1 MALLAVLFRR
11 RSLPG
16 PWSQSADSRSTM
28 KGNIIVSTAIAR
40 NDAVIVS
47 YRRTPIGRA
56 RKGSLAGV
64 RPEDLA
70 VAAIRGALSD
80 LGQLDSVGFADA
92 YVGCAVPQGAQG
104 DNIGRRVMV
113 LAGMDKVPAVTVNRF
128 CASSLQA
135 TAMAAQAVRAGDGD
149 AFLVSGVEST
159 SSTPPVVESPHPAF
173 TEAARRADDIFE
185 SGQGWEDP
193 RDHGQLPDVY
203 LSMGKTA
210 EFVARQTGTTR
221 RDQDEWA
228 LESQLRAERAIE
240 SGYFAREIVP
250 VTTTAGTVVSTDD
263 GPRAGTTLEALSG
276 LKPVFHESGT
286 VTAGNASPLNDGAS
300 ALVVMSAERAGAL
313 GLKPLARILGSAAS
327 GLSPEI
333 MGLGPVDSS
342 RRLLER
348 LGLSIGDID
357 IVELNEAFAAQVV
370 PVVRK
375 LGADPE
381 RVNPFGGAIALGHPF
396 GATGGRL
403 VGTLINGLQSKDGSL
418 GLATLCVG
426 GGQGMA
432 MVLERLS

>member
-1 MALLAVLFRR
+1 MNTALA
-11 RSLPG
+11 S
-16 PWSQSADSRSTM
+16 
-28 KGNIIVSTAIAR
+28 
-40 NDAVIVS
+40 NDAVVVA

-56 RKGSLAGV
+56 RKGSLAGE

-70 VAAIRGALSD
+70 LAAVRGVMAAVPQ
-80 LGQLDSVGFADA
+80 LGSADFADA

-113 LAGMDKVPAVTVNRF
+113 LAGMDNVPAVTVNRF

-149 AFLVSGVEST
+149 AFLVAGVEST
-159 SSTPPVVESPHPAF
+159 TSTPPIVESPHPAF
-173 TEAARRADDIFE
+173 ADAAPRAGAIFD
-185 SGQGWEDP
+185 SGQPWADP
-193 RDHGQLPDVY
+193 RNDGRLPDVY
-203 LSMGKTA
+203 LPMGRTA

-228 LESQLRAERAIE
+228 LESQLRAGRAIE
-240 SGYFAREIVP
+240 SGYFAREIVS
-250 VTTTAGTVVSTDD
+250 VTTAAGVVVSVDD
-263 GPRAGTTLEALSG
+263 GPRRGTTLEVLSD
-276 LKPVFHESGT
+276 LKPVFHASGT

-300 ALVVMSAERAGAL
+300 ALVVTSARRACEL
-313 GLKPLARILGSAAS
+313 GLKPLARVLGSAAS

-333 MGLGPVDSS
+333 MGLGPVDASN
-342 RRLLER
+342 RLLER
-348 LGLSIGDID
+348 LGLSIRDID
-357 IVELNEAFAAQVV
+357 IVELNEAFAAQAV

-396 GATGGRL
+396 GATGARL
-403 VGTLINGLQSKDGSL
+403 VGTLINGLQTTDGSL

-432 MVLERLS
+432 LVVERLS

>member
-1 MALLAVLFRR
+1 MNIALA
-11 RSLPG
+11 P
-16 PWSQSADSRSTM
+16 
-28 KGNIIVSTAIAR
+28 
-40 NDAVIVS
+40 NDAVIVA

-56 RKGSLAGV
+56 RKGSLAGE

-70 VAAIRGALSD
+70 LEAIRGALSAVP
-80 LGQLDSVGFADA
+80 QLQHTEFADA
-92 YVGCAVPQGAQG
+92 YMGCAVPQGAQG

-113 LAGMDKVPAVTVNRF
+113 LGGMDRVPAVTVNRF

-135 TAMAAQAVRAGDGD
+135 TAMAAQAVRAGDGE
-149 AFLVSGVEST
+149 AFLVAGVEST
-159 SSTPPVVESPHPAF
+159 SSTPPVVDSPHPAF
-173 TEAARRADDIFE
+173 ADPGQCADALFE
-185 SGQGWEDP
+185 SGKPWVDP
-193 RDHGQLPDVY
+193 REYGQLPDVY

-210 EFVARQTGTTR
+210 EFVAQQTGTTR

-228 LESQLRAERAIE
+228 LESQLRAERAVG

-250 VTTTAGTVVSTDD
+250 VTTAAGLVVSTDD
-263 GPRAGTTLEALSG
+263 GPRPGTTMDVLSG
-276 LKPVFHESGT
+276 LKPVFRESGT

-300 ALVVMSAERAGAL
+300 ALVVMSAKRAGEL

-333 MGLGPVDSS
+333 MGVGPVEASS
-342 RRLLER
+342 RLLDR
-348 LGLSIGDID
+348 LGLSIGDLD

-370 PVVRK
+370 PVMRQ

-396 GATGGRL
+396 GATGVRL
-403 VGTLINGLQSKDGSL
+403 VGTLINGLQTTDGTL
-418 GLATLCVG
+418 GLVTLCVG

-432 MVLERLS
+432 MVVERLS

>member
-1 MALLAVLFRR
+1 
-11 RSLPG
+11 
-16 PWSQSADSRSTM
+16 M
-28 KGNIIVSTAIAR
+28 KGTIIVNTALAP
-40 NDAVIVS
+40 NDAVIVA

-56 RKGSLAGV
+56 RKGSLAGA

-70 VAAIRGALSD
+70 VAAVRGALSD
-80 LGQLDSVGFADA
+80 LGQIELTGLADA

-104 DNIGRRVMV
+104 DNIGRRIMV
-113 LAGMDKVPAVTVNRF
+113 LAGMDGVPAVTVNRF

-135 TAMAAQAVRAGDGD
+135 TAMAANAVRAGEGE
-149 AFLVSGVEST
+149 AFLVAGVEST
-159 SSTPPVVESPHPAF
+159 SSTPPVVENAHPAF
-173 TEAARRADDIFE
+173 IDAGRRADGLFE
-185 SGQGWEDP
+185 SGRPWVDP
-193 RDHGQLPDVY
+193 RESGQLPDVY

-228 LESQLRAERAIE
+228 LESQLRAERAMA
-240 SGYFAREIVP
+240 SGYFAREIVA
-250 VTTTAGTVVSTDD
+250 VTTAAGAVVSADD
-263 GPRAGTTLEALSG
+263 GPRAGTSLEVLSG

-300 ALVVMSAERAGAL
+300 AMVVMSAKRAGEL

-333 MGLGPVDSS
+333 MGLGPVHASN
-342 RRLLER
+342 RLLVR
-348 LGLSIGDID
+348 LGLSIGDMD
-357 IVELNEAFAAQVV
+357 IIELNEAFAAQVV

-396 GATGGRL
+396 GATGARL
-403 VGTLINGLQSKDGSL
+403 IGTLINGLQTKDGTL

-432 MVLERLS
+432 MVVERLS

>member
-1 MALLAVLFRR
+1 LVLSGPHGR
-11 RSLPG
+11 RSAGG
-16 PWSQSADSRSTM
+16 PQGKERL
-28 KGNIIVSTAIAR
+28 IVKTGLEPR
-40 NDAVIVS
+40 DAVVVA
-47 YRRTPIGRA
+47 YRRTPFGRA
-56 RKGSLAGV
+56 RKGSFAAE

-70 VAAIRGALSD
+70 LAAIRGALASVP
-80 LGQLDSVGFADA
+80 QLDAVEFEDA

-113 LAGMDKVPAVTVNRF
+113 LAGMDTVPAVTVNRF

-135 TAMAAQAVRAGDGD
+135 TAMAAQALRAGDGD
-149 AFLVSGVEST
+149 VFLVAGVEST
-159 SSTPPVVESPHPAF
+159 SSTPPVTENPHPAF
-173 TEAARRADDIFE
+173 AVAARRADAIFE
-185 SGQGWEDP
+185 AGEPWVDP
-193 RDHGQLPDVY
+193 RDGGELPDVY

-210 EFVARQTGTTR
+210 EFVARHTGTSR

-228 LESQLRAERAIE
+228 LESQRRAERAVQ
-240 SGYFAREIVP
+240 SGYFASEIVP
-250 VTTTAGTVVSTDD
+250 VTTVTGTSVDADD
-263 GPRAGTTLEALSG
+263 GPRAGTTLDALSG

-300 ALVVMSAERAGAL
+300 ALVVMSACRAAEL
-313 GLKPLARILGSAAS
+313 GLRPLARILGSAAS

-333 MGLGPVDSS
+333 MGLGPVDAS
-342 RRLLER
+342 RRLLDR
-348 LGLSIGDID
+348 LGLSIDDID

-396 GATGGRL
+396 GATGARL
-403 VGTLINGLQSKDGSL
+403 VGTLINGLQTTDGSL

-432 MVLERLS
+432 MVVERLS

>member
-1 MALLAVLFRR
+1 MIVKTALEPR
-11 RSLPG
+11 
-16 PWSQSADSRSTM
+16 
-28 KGNIIVSTAIAR
+28 
-40 NDAVIVS
+40 DAVVVA

-56 RKGSLAGV
+56 RKGSLAAE

-70 VAAIRGALSD
+70 LAAIRGALAAVPQLGSD
-80 LGQLDSVGFADA
+80 AFADA

-104 DNIGRRVMV
+104 DNIGRRIMV
-113 LAGMDKVPAVTVNRF
+113 LAGMDTVPAVTVNRF

-149 AFLVSGVEST
+149 AFLVAGVEST
-159 SSTPPVVESPHPAF
+159 SAVPPVTDNPHPAF
-173 TEAARRADDIFE
+173 AEAARRADASFE
-185 SGQGWEDP
+185 AGQPWVDP
-193 RDHGQLPDVY
+193 RDRGELPDVY

-210 EFVARQTGTTR
+210 EFVARLTGTSR

-228 LESQLRAERAIE
+228 LESQRRAERAVQ
-240 SGYFAREIVP
+240 SGYFAREIVS
-250 VTTTAGTVVSTDD
+250 VTTASGMVVSADD
-263 GPRAGTTLEALSG
+263 GPRPGTTMEALSG

-300 ALVVMSAERAGAL
+300 ALVVMSTRRAGEL
-313 GLKPLARILGSAAS
+313 GLRPLARILGSAAS

-333 MGLGPVDSS
+333 MGLGPVAASS
-342 RRLLER
+342 RLLDR

-357 IVELNEAFAAQVV
+357 VVELNEAFAAQVV

-396 GATGGRL
+396 GATGARL
-403 VGTLINGLQSKDGSL
+403 VGTLINGLQTTDGSL

>member
-1 MALLAVLFRR
+1 
-11 RSLPG
+11 
-16 PWSQSADSRSTM
+16 M
-28 KGNIIVSTAIAR
+28 KGSIIVSTAIAPP

-56 RKGSLAGV
+56 RKGSLADV

-80 LGQLDSVGFADA
+80 LGQLDSVRFADA

-104 DNIGRRVMV
+104 DNIGRRVVV
-113 LAGMDKVPAVTVNRF
+113 LAGMDNVPAVTVNRF

-149 AFLVSGVEST
+149 AFLVAGVEST

-173 TEAARRADDIFE
+173 TAAARRADDIFE
-185 SGQGWEDP
+185 SGQRWEDP
-193 RDHGQLPDVY
+193 RNHGQLPDVY

-263 GPRAGTTLEALSG
+263 GPRPGTTLEALSG

-300 ALVVMSAERAGAL
+300 ALVVMSAQRAGEL

-396 GATGGRL
+396 GATGARL
-403 VGTLINGLQSKDGSL
+403 VGTLD
-418 GLATLCVG
+418 
-426 GGQGMA
+426 
-432 MVLERLS
+432 

>member
-1 MALLAVLFRR
+1 
-11 RSLPG
+11 
-16 PWSQSADSRSTM
+16 M
-28 KGNIIVSTAIAR
+28 KGNIIVSTAIAP

-56 RKGSLAGV
+56 RKGSLAGM

-80 LGQLDSVGFADA
+80 LGHIDSVGLSDA

-104 DNIGRRVMV
+104 DNIGRRAMV
-113 LAGMDKVPAVTVNRF
+113 LAGMDNVPAVTVNRF

-135 TAMAAQAVRAGDGD
+135 TAMAAQAVKAGDGE
-149 AFLVSGVEST
+149 AFLVAGVEST

-173 TEAARRADDIFE
+173 ADAARRADEIFE
-185 SGQGWEDP
+185 SSQPWEDP
-193 RDHGQLPDVY
+193 RNHGQLPDVY
-203 LSMGKTA
+203 VSMGKTA

-250 VTTTAGTVVSTDD
+250 VTTAAGTVVHADD
-263 GPRAGTTLEALSG
+263 GPRPGATLEALSG

-300 ALVVMSAERAGAL
+300 ALVVMSAQRAGEL

-348 LGLSIGDID
+348 LRLTIGDID
-357 IVELNEAFAAQVV
+357 IIELNEAFAAQVV

-396 GATGGRL
+396 GATGARL
-403 VGTLINGLQSKDGSL
+403 VGTLINGLQSTDGSL

-432 MVLERLS
+432 MVVERLS

>member
-1 MALLAVLFRR
+1 MIVKSALEPR
-11 RSLPG
+11 
-16 PWSQSADSRSTM
+16 
-28 KGNIIVSTAIAR
+28 
-40 NDAVIVS
+40 DAVVVA

-56 RKGSLAGV
+56 RKGSLAAE

-70 VAAIRGALSD
+70 LAAIRGALAAVP
-80 LGQLDSVGFADA
+80 QLEPVEFEDA

-104 DNIGRRVMV
+104 DNVGRRIMV
-113 LAGMDKVPAVTVNRF
+113 LAGMDTVPAVTVNRF

-149 AFLVSGVEST
+149 AFLVAGVEST
-159 SSTPPVVESPHPAF
+159 SSTPPVTENPHPAF
-173 TEAARRADDIFE
+173 SDAARRANGVFE
-185 SGQGWEDP
+185 AGQPWSDP
-193 RDHGQLPDVY
+193 RDRGELPDVY

-210 EFVARQTGTTR
+210 EFVARHTGTSR

-228 LESQLRAERAIE
+228 LESQRRAERGVE

-250 VTTTAGTVVSTDD
+250 VATAAGSIGADD
-263 GPRAGTTLEALSG
+263 GPRPGTTMEGLSG
-276 LKPVFHESGT
+276 LSPVFRDSGT

-300 ALVVMSAERAGAL
+300 ALVVMSARRAGEL
-313 GLKPLARILGSAAS
+313 GLRPLVRILGSAAS

-333 MGLGPVDSS
+333 MGLGPVDAS
-342 RRLLER
+342 RRLLDR
-348 LGLSIGDID
+348 LGLSIGDIN

-396 GATGGRL
+396 GATGVRL
-403 VGTLINGLQSKDGSL
+403 VGTLINGLQMTDGSL

-432 MVLERLS
+432 MVVERLS

>member
-1 MALLAVLFRR
+1 MNSALA
-11 RSLPG
+11 P
-16 PWSQSADSRSTM
+16 
-28 KGNIIVSTAIAR
+28 
-40 NDAVIVS
+40 NDAVVVA

-56 RKGSLAGV
+56 RKGSLAAE

-70 VAAIRGALSD
+70 LAAIRGVLATVP
-80 LGQLDSVGFADA
+80 QLDHSELADA
-92 YVGCAVPQGAQG
+92 YVGCAVPQGSQG
-104 DNIGRRVMV
+104 DNIGRRIMV
-113 LAGMDKVPAVTVNRF
+113 LGGMDSVPAATVNRF

-135 TAMAAQAVRAGDGD
+135 TAMAAQAVKAGDGD
-149 AFLVSGVEST
+149 AFLVAGVEST

-173 TEAARRADDIFE
+173 AAAALRADEVFDSGRQWADPRE
-185 SGQGWEDP
+185 SGL
-193 RDHGQLPDVY
+193 LPDVS

-221 RDQDEWA
+221 RDQDDWA
-228 LESQLRAERAIE
+228 LQSQLRAERAMA

-250 VTTTAGTVVSTDD
+250 VATVAGHVVSSDD
-263 GPRAGTTLEALSG
+263 GPRPGTSLEGLSA
-276 LKPVFHESGT
+276 LKPVFHENGT

-300 ALVVMSAERAGAL
+300 ALVVMSAKRAGEI
-313 GLKPLARILGSAAS
+313 GMTPLARILGSAAS

-333 MGLGPVDSS
+333 MGLGPVEAST
-342 RRLLER
+342 RLLAR

-357 IVELNEAFAAQVV
+357 IIELNEAFAAQVV

-396 GATGGRL
+396 GATGARL
-403 VGTLINGLQSKDGSL
+403 AGTLINGLQATDGSL

-432 MVLERLS
+432 LVLERLS

>member
-1 MALLAVLFRR
+1 
-11 RSLPG
+11 
-16 PWSQSADSRSTM
+16 M
-28 KGNIIVSTAIAR
+28 KTAIAP
-40 NDAVIVS
+40 NDAVVVA

-56 RKGSLAGV
+56 RKGSLAGE

-70 VAAIRGALSD
+70 LAAIRGALSAVP
-80 LGQLDSVGFADA
+80 QVDSAEFADA

-113 LAGMDKVPAVTVNRF
+113 LAGMDNVPAVSVNRF

-135 TAMAAQAVRAGDGD
+135 SAMAAQAVRAGDGD
-149 AFLVSGVEST
+149 AFLVAGVEST
-159 SSTPPVVESPHPAF
+159 SSMPPVVELPHPAF
-173 TEAARRADDIFE
+173 ADSARRADGIFE
-185 SGQGWEDP
+185 SGQPWADP
-193 RDHGQLPDVY
+193 RDHGDLPDVY

-210 EFVARQTGTTR
+210 EFVARQTGTKR

-228 LESQLRAERAIE
+228 LESQLRAERAME

-250 VTTTAGTVVSTDD
+250 VATAAGTVVRADE
-263 GPRAGTTLEALSG
+263 GPRPGTTLEALSG
-276 LKPVFHESGT
+276 LNAVFHESGT

-300 ALVVMSAERAGAL
+300 ALVVMSARRAGEL

-333 MGLGPVDSS
+333 MGLGPVEAS
-342 RRLLER
+342 RRLLDR

-375 LGADPE
+375 LGVDPE

-396 GATGGRL
+396 GATGVRL
-403 VGTLINGLQSKDGSL
+403 VGTLINGLQTKDGSL

-432 MVLERLS
+432 MVVERLS

>member
-1 MALLAVLFRR
+1 MR
-11 RSLPG
+11 P
-16 PWSQSADSRSTM
+16 TK
-28 KGNIIVSTAIAR
+28 KGNIILNTAIAP
-40 NDAVIVS
+40 NDAVVVA

-56 RKGSLAGV
+56 RKGSLAGE

-70 VAAIRGALSD
+70 LAAIRGALSAIP
-80 LGQLDSVGFADA
+80 QMDSAEFADA

-113 LAGMDKVPAVTVNRF
+113 LAGMDSVPAVTVNRF

-135 TAMAAQAVRAGDGD
+135 TAMAAQAVRAGDGE
-149 AFLVSGVEST
+149 AFLVAGVEST
-159 SSTPPVVESPHPAF
+159 SSTPPVVENPHPGFAD
-173 TEAARRADDIFE
+173 AARRADDVFE
-185 SGQGWEDP
+185 SGQPWVDP
-193 RDHGQLPDVY
+193 REHGQLPDVY

-228 LESQLRAERAIE
+228 LESQLRAERAIG
-240 SGYFAREIVP
+240 SGYFAREIAP
-250 VTTTAGTVVSTDD
+250 VTTAAGTVVTADD
-263 GPRAGTTLEALSG
+263 GPRPGTTWEALSG

-300 ALVVMSAERAGAL
+300 ALVVMSARRAGEL
-313 GLKPLARILGSAAS
+313 GLKPLARVLGSAAS

-333 MGLGPVDSS
+333 MGLGPVDASN
-342 RRLLER
+342 RLLDR

-396 GATGGRL
+396 GATGARL
-403 VGTLINGLQSKDGSL
+403 VGTLINGLQTIDGAL

-432 MVLERLS
+432 MVVERLA

>member
-1 MALLAVLFRR
+1 
-11 RSLPG
+11 
-16 PWSQSADSRSTM
+16 
-28 KGNIIVSTAIAR
+28 
-40 NDAVIVS
+40 
-47 YRRTPIGRA
+47 
-56 RKGSLAGV
+56 
-64 RPEDLA
+64 
-70 VAAIRGALSD
+70 
-80 LGQLDSVGFADA
+80 
-92 YVGCAVPQGAQG
+92 
-104 DNIGRRVMV
+104 MV
-113 LAGMDKVPAVTVNRF
+113 LAGMDSVPAVTVNRF

-149 AFLVSGVEST
+149 AFLVAGVEST
-159 SSTPPVVESPHPAF
+159 TSTPPVVESPHPAF
-173 TEAARRADDIFE
+173 ADAAWRADGIFE
-185 SGQGWEDP
+185 SGQPWADP
-193 RDHGQLPDVY
+193 RDHGDLPDVY

-228 LESQLRAERAIE
+228 LESQLRAERAME

-250 VTTTAGTVVSTDD
+250 VATAAGTVVRADD
-263 GPRAGTTLEALSG
+263 GPRPGTTLEALSG
-276 LKPVFHESGT
+276 LNAVFHESGT

-300 ALVVMSAERAGAL
+300 ALVVMSARRAGEL

-333 MGLGPVDSS
+333 MGLGPVDAS
-342 RRLLER
+342 RRLLDR

-375 LGADPE
+375 LGVDPE

-396 GATGGRL
+396 GATGVRL
-403 VGTLINGLQSKDGSL
+403 VGTLINGLQTKDGSL

-432 MVLERLS
+432 MVVERLS